1 MRCAAGL
8 RGAALVLA
16 VVLAAATA
24 SPAAAQAP
32 VGRVAA
38 DTMRFPP
45 LAFHPAE
52 PQLERVAGVPVL
64 FLEDHSLP
72 LVSVFARFKGGYG
85 LFPRSEY
92 AAGTA
97 LPTLLRYGGTRSL
110 SPDSVDELLEYY
122 AIQTSFGGGG
132 QSVASSMNTLTSH
145 LDTALWLWGQMM
157 RAPRFDSA
165 QVEVWRGQEM
175 ESVQRRGDDPG
186 LLAFTE
192 FNRLMYG
199 DHPVGWQMQASDLAP
214 EKLARSVFERL
225 HARIVCPRNLILGA
239 TGDVSWEKLKPLLE
253 RMLKGWPACSAP
265 LPPWPTPHI
274 RRTPGVLLIP
284 RKLDQS
290 VIVMAQPT
298 NVRIG
303 LEPAFFAAQIG
314 NDILGGGLSSRLMTQ
329 VRTEKGYAYSASSL
343 WTMPR
348 RQDGLMGAVTR
359 TRPESTVAAIR
370 LILKIMDGMR
380 DAPPSA
386 GEVKTAVDQQVNG
399 FVFNFEDAAQIVSR
413 RMFYLSEGLRE
424 DWLEQYLKGI
434 QGVTPKM
441 VNQVFRA
448 HVDPARMTI
457 LVVGDPDRIGRA
469 ALAALGPLTVLD
481 VPSAGEGRSGT
492 SRQEARGSVTSPPSG
507 EPRSRR

>member
-1 MRCAAGL
+1 MRAAGRL
-8 RGAALVLA
+8 QGAALVLA
-16 VVLAAATA
+16 LGAATA
-24 SPAAAQAP
+24 ASRGAAQAP

-45 LAFHPAE
+45 LAFHPAV
-52 PQLERVAGVPVL
+52 PQLKRVAGVSVL

-92 AAGTA
+92 AAGMA
-97 LPTLLRYGGTRSL
+97 MPSLLRYGGTRSL
-110 SPDSVDELLEYY
+110 SPDSVNQLLDYY
-122 AIQTSFGGGG
+122 AIQTSFGAGGE
-132 QSVASSMNTLTSH
+132 SVVSSMNTLTTH

-157 RAPRFDSA
+157 RTPRFDST
-165 QVEVWRGQEM
+165 QVELWRGQQM
-175 ESVQRRGDDPG
+175 ENVRRRSDNPG

-225 HARIVCPRNLILGA
+225 HARIVCPGNLILGA
-239 TGDVSWEKLKPLLE
+239 TGDVSWDTLKPLLE
-253 RMLKGWPACSAP
+253 RMLRGWPACSAP
-265 LPPWPTPHI
+265 LPPWPTPRI
-274 RRTPGVLLIP
+274 RRTPGILLIP

-303 LEPAFFAAQIG
+303 LDSGYFAAQIG

-329 VRTEKGYAYSASSL
+329 VRTEAGYAYSASSL
-343 WTMPR
+343 WTTPR
-348 RQDGLMGAVTR
+348 RQDGLVGAVTR
-359 TRPESTVAAIR
+359 TSPENAVAAIR
-370 LILKIMDGMR
+370 LIMKIMDGMR
-380 DAPPSA
+380 AAPPSA
-386 GEVKTAVDQQVNG
+386 AELKTAVDQQVNG
-399 FVFNFEDAAQIVSR
+399 FVFNFEDPAQIVSR
-413 RMFYLSEGLRE
+413 RMFYLAEGLRE

-434 QGVTPKM
+434 QSVTPRM
-441 VNQVFRA
+441 VNEVFRA
-448 HVDPARMTI
+448 HVHPARMTI

-469 ALAALGPLTVLD
+469 ALAALGPVTVLD
-481 VPSAGEGRSGT
+481 VSTAGDGSSGT
-492 SRQEARGSVTSPPSG
+492 PEGGAHAGVTSPPSG
-507 EPRSRR
+507 GPRSRR